1 MVLRKKKTTPTPATS
16 PASAT
21 KSPTSIDTTPTL
33 VDMNQSQIKYSSF
46 KVFIEYCVEID
57 ANQTF
62 TSQHLDAPVSVKHG
76 IVKFVNIDRSLLL
89 MLTTKEMFL
98 DKPLWWPGTSEL
110 CINYEQLHDI
120 IESRSDERKFA
131 LDIKSSNPGKR
142 LIHVFSAVNRKE
154 RNELLA
160 AISKNAQQY
169 QQIMTQ
175 QRAIQQQQATYYLS
189 QASAQ
194 KSSTSYVDQTLN
206 SKEVNVTPVVTT
218 PQKKRLSG
226 RFSRK
231 TAIKSPLKPLSFED
245 FPHSAN
251 SSSPRVFNFNDAD
264 CEAFGY
270 SPTIY
275 PASHQNDS
283 SNMKFRNRSLS
294 PTPLQC
300 TTPEVYRSKPNFAS
314 RYSGHEDKGSQ
325 FDGPLSYTRP
335 LSKSQ
340 PQLAYSYDNRYYQRD
355 EYTPRY
361 ESQNNY
367 RSPGYASH
375 SPIVPKYA
383 NSASAG
389 TPHTP
394 NRIVHYNDDDENGY
408 AYDGANSKSFKV
420 DGDDLVLKI
429 NCYNPE
435 NRSKSPR
442 TTHLV
447 RISHEDNRENNN
459 RKY

>member
-1 MVLRKKKTTPTPATS
+1 MVLRRKTTTPKPGTS

-21 KSPTSIDTTPTL
+21 TSPTL
-33 VDMNQSQIKYSSF
+33 VDLNQSKTQYSSF

-62 TSQHLDAPVSVKHG
+62 TSQQLDSPVSVKHG

-89 MLTTKEMFL
+89 MLTEKEMFL

-110 CINYEQLHDI
+110 CITYEQLCDI

-131 LDIKSSNPGKR
+131 LDIKSPNPGKHF
-142 LIHVFSAVNRKE
+142 IHVFSAVNRKE
-154 RNELLA
+154 RDEL
-160 AISKNAQQY
+160 IVTMNKNAQQY
-169 QQIMTQ
+169 QQIMAQ
-175 QRAIQQQQATYYLS
+175 QRAIQQQQASYYLS

-206 SKEVNVTPVVTT
+206 PKDINVAPVGVT
-218 PQKKRLSG
+218 PQKKRSSG

-231 TAIKSPLKPLSFED
+231 PAIKPPMKPLSFED
-245 FPHSAN
+245 FPHPTK
-251 SSSPRVFNFNDAD
+251 SSSPGVFNFNDTD
-264 CEAFGY
+264 LEAYGY

-275 PASHQNDS
+275 PAANQNDP

-294 PTPLQC
+294 PIPLQSR
-300 TTPEVYRSKPNFAS
+300 TPEVYHSKPVYTP
-314 RYSGHEDKGSQ
+314 RYPGHEEKGNQ
-325 FDGPLSYTRP
+325 FDGPFSYTKQ

-340 PQLAYSYDNRYYQRD
+340 PQLAQPYDYTYERRD
-355 EYTPRY
+355 EYIPRY
-361 ESQNNY
+361 ESRNNY
-367 RSPGYASH
+367 RSPGYVSH
-375 SPIVPKYA
+375 SPIVPKYV
-383 NSASAG
+383 STASAG
-389 TPHTP
+389 TPHTT
-394 NRIVHYNDDDENGY
+394 NRIVHYNDDDDGY
-408 AYDGANSKSFKV
+408 IHDGSNTKSIKM

-442 TTHLV
+442 TTHVV
-447 RISHEDNRENNN
+447 RITHEDHRENNTK
-459 RKY
+459 KY